1 MASSSQPGSFKKDAS
16 FKGMDG
22 SSFKRRMT
30 VEESALGGQKQG
42 KQKRGKGVQFKFI
55 DSAPVP
61 AASKLRSSVERLLLQ
76 LQLYTINI

>member
-30 VEESALGGQKQG
+30 VEESALGGQIISTWIKA
-42 KQKRGKGVQFKFI
+42 
-55 DSAPVP
+55 APR
-61 AASKLRSSVERLLLQ
+61 AAA
-76 LQLYTINI
+76 